1 MTEPSTTNPP
11 QRGRASAAVIV
22 NAAAGSG
29 FTEQWASGLA
39 SQFKQ
44 YGIEA
49 AVTLAKSGA
58 EIDQATQS
66 AVAAGC
72 VLVVAGGGDGTINA
86 VASHIANTDVML
98 GVLPLG
104 TLNHFAKDLRIPI
117 ELAPAIH
124 TIATG
129 QCISVDAAEVN
140 GRIFINNSS
149 IGLYPQVV
157 RHRQHQQR
165 LGRSKWHAFF
175 WATLS
180 VLKRFPFYQITVVVD
195 GVARQHKTPFV
206 FIGNNNYT
214 MEGLQIGQRDSLQD
228 GQLCF
233 YTARRTGRIG
243 LVWLAC
249 SALLHR
255 LQQASNLDVLYAT
268 EITINTHKSAIRVST
283 DGEVNLLKPPLRY
296 QIRPGAV
303 RVIVPAA
310 VSTSTQTNI

>member
-1 MTEPSTTNPP
+1 MP
-11 QRGRASAAVIV
+11 QRDRSSAVVIV

-29 FTEQWASGLA
+29 FTEEWASSLV
-39 SQFKQ
+39 SQFEQ
-44 YGIEA
+44 HGIKA
-49 AVTLAKSGA
+49 AVTLARSGA

-66 AVAAGC
+66 AVADGC
-72 VLVVAGGGDGTINA
+72 ALVVAGGGDGTINA
-86 VASHIANTDVML
+86 VASHLVNTDVVL

-117 ELAPAIH
+117 ELAPAIR

-129 QCISVDAAEVN
+129 QCIAVDAAEVN
-140 GRIFINNSS
+140 SRIFINNSS

-157 RHRQHQQR
+157 RHRQQQQR

-180 VLKRFPFYQITVVVD
+180 VLKRFPFYRITVVVD

-206 FIGNNNYT
+206 FIGNNKYT
-214 MEGLQIGQRDSLQD
+214 MEGLQIGQRDSLQA

-233 YTARRTGRIG
+233 YTARRTGRVG
-243 LVWLAC
+243 LLLLAC

-268 EITINTHKSAIRVST
+268 DITIDTRRSAIRVST
-283 DGEVNLLKPPLRY
+283 DGEVNVLKPPLHYR
-296 QIRPGAV
+296 IRPAALQ
-303 RVIVPAA
+303 VIIPAT
-310 VSTSTQTNI
+310 VSALTSTPTLSDT